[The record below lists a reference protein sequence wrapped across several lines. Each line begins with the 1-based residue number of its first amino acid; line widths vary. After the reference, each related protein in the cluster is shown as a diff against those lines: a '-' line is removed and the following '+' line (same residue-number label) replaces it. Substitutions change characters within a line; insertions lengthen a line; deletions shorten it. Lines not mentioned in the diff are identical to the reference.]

1 LTNWLIPIIEDNWGI
16 IKRRNIYGA
25 PENSVALNLIKR
37 EDNIIF
43 YIVKKD
49 SKNLEA
55 KLLVYIEPF
64 VWW

>member
-1 LTNWLIPIIEDNWGI
+1 LGI

>member
-1 LTNWLIPIIEDNWGI
+1 LIPIIEDNWGI
-16 IKRRNIYGA
+16 INRENIYGA

-55 KLLVYIEPF
+55 KLLVYIEPL